1 MPRSILPDLFRR
13 PMGGMDMFRSL
24 HREIDQL
31 FDDFSSGLPTF
42 GESGIMAINLD
53 VAETENAFEVTA
65 EVPGAKPEDIDI
77 SLSDNL
83 LTVKGEKKSEKDEKR
98 KNYHMMERSYGA
110 FQRSVRLPAEVDESK
125 VDARFE
131 NGLLKITLPKAPQAR
146 SKVKK
151 IEVKTS
157 A

>member
-1 MPRSILPDLFRR
+1 MPKSMLPDLFRW

-31 FDDFSSGLPTF
+31 FDDFSRGLPTF
-42 GESGIMAINLD
+42 GESGIMPINLD

-131 NGLLKITLPKAPQAR
+131 NGLLKITLPKAPEAR

-151 IEVKTS
+151 IEAKSS